1 MPAPDPPAEP
11 ILVWG
16 LRAGR
21 RTASPFDARDLIGL
35 EVTEGEA
42 LADRHSCRLRV
53 LMQDGKDPGFIIED
67 DFKTHRINVATVD
80 NIIVEVLGAY

>member
-1 MPAPDPPAEP
+1 MPADRPAEP

-21 RTASPFDARDLIGL
+21 RTPLPFDARELIGL

-53 LMQDGKDPGFIIED
+53 LVQDGRQLGRTDGF
-67 DFKTHRINVATVD
+67 KPHRINVATVD
-80 NIIVEVLGAY
+80 TIIVEVLGAH